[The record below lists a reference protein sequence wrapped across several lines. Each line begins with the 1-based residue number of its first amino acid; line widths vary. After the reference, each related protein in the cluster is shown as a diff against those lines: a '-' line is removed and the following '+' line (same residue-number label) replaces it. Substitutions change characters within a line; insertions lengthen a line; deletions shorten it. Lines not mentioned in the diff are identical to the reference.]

1 MASSRTLINGTGYDI
16 KKGRTLINGTG
27 YDIKKGR
34 TLIGGTGYD
43 ISFTTPLGELLAGA
57 SVFTNYNNARREFI
71 VLHQGNPDSSIY
83 DDSCNGTWLCI
94 KDIYDKRYYNN
105 AQGIGNHYADSAINY
120 DLNNTY
126 LNLFDAAMQSMIKQV
141 KIPYRTNGYKHVGE
155 EMHGAN
161 GLLTKLFL
169 LSANEINWTQGEASS
184 DGDTSMLEDL
194 PTDGA
199 CLSYF
204 SGCAYSDQKRVS
216 LLDGVDTSWGL
227 RTPVIDN
234 DDGDKYA
241 YTVNTSGSPS
251 YWTTTIRDFEGIRFA
266 FILPPDTQI
275 DDSFNIVVP

>member
-1 MASSRTLINGTGYDI
+1 MAHKALINGTSYDI
-16 KKGRTLINGTG
+16 KSGRTLIGGTG

-43 ISFTTPLGELLAGA
+43 ISFTTPLGELPTGA
-57 SVFTNYNNARREFI
+57 SVFANYNNTRREVI

-94 KDIYDKRYYNN
+94 KNIYDKRYYNN
-105 AQGIGNHYADSAINY
+105 AQGIGNDYANSAINY
-120 DLNNTY
+120 DLNHTY

-141 KIPYRTNGYKHVGE
+141 KIPYRTNGYKHTGE

-169 LSANEINWTQGEASS
+169 LSANEINWARGEASS
-184 DGDTSMLEDL
+184 DGDTSMLKDL
-194 PTDGA
+194 TTDGA

-216 LLDGVDTSWGL
+216 SLDGVDTSWGL
-227 RTPVIDN
+227 RTPVVGSS

-241 YTVNTSGSPS
+241 YTVDTSGSPS
-251 YWTTTIRDFEGIRFA
+251 YWSTYRLDKEGIRFA
-266 FILPPDTQI
+266 FLLPPDTQV
-275 DDSFNIVVP
+275 DDSFNIIPA